1 MTLIA
6 SYLTTDQQNIV
17 NNKLVLQPRLELH
30 VNLTRAHAILNEAD
44 TGFTIFILWLIHYPQ
59 FNGNKTT
66 SSAYL
71 FPTMT

>member
-1 MTLIA
+1 MYNKSTHLRMTLIA

-44 TGFTIFILWLIHYPQ
+44 TGFTIFMAVTLS
-59 FNGNKTT
+59 TT
-66 SSAYL
+66 
-71 FPTMT
+71 